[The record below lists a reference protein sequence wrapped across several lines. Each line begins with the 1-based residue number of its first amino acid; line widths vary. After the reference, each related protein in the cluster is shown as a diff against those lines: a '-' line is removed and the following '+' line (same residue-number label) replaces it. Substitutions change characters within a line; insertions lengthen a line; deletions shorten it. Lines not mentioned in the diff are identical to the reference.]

1 MNLRSVDL
9 NLLVAL
15 NALLTE
21 LHVTR
26 AADKVGLSQPAM
38 SNALSRLRHIFRDD
52 LLVRTATGMQATE
65 RALELA
71 EPVRQVLRQIER
83 VLDSEPSFDPAT
95 SSRAFTLRLSDLL
108 GLLLLPPL
116 FKRLRHEAPN
126 LDFDIVHM
134 PPARTVEAIEKDE
147 VDMAVS
153 MGLSHATSIRSQPLM
168 ADRMVCVMRS
178 GHPGATGPLTIA
190 SFLEA
195 KHLKVSMSPM
205 DLRFVDD
212 VLSRQGL
219 ARRVSL
225 NVPHWLLVPHVLEQ
239 SELLSVMPHRLAL
252 ALGSRSLAI
261 RELPFASDPF
271 EWSLY
276 WHRRHEGNRS
286 LLWLRN
292 TLAAVAATLEPTA
305 EKTPARSGPAQRA
318 GRRPH

>member
-52 LLVRTATGMQATE
+52 LLVRTSTGMQATP

-83 VLDSEPSFDPAT
+83 VLDSEPAFDPGT
-95 SSRAFTLRLSDLL
+95 SSRAFTVRLSDLL
-108 GLLLLPPL
+108 GLLILPPL
-116 FKRLRHEAPN
+116 FSRLREEAPG
-126 LDFDIVHM
+126 LEFDIVHM
-134 PPARTVEAIEKDE
+134 PPMRTVEAIEKDE
-147 VDMAVS
+147 VDIAVS
-153 MGLSHATSIRSQPLM
+153 MGLSHAGSIKFEPLM
-168 ADRMVCVMRS
+168 SDRMVCVMRKS
-178 GHPGATGPLTIA
+178 HPLAAGSLSLAT
-190 SFLEA
+190 FLEA
-195 KHLKVSMSPM
+195 RHLKVSMSPT

-212 VLSRQGL
+212 VLAKQGV
-219 ARRVSL
+219 ARRVAL

-239 SELLSVMPHRLAL
+239 SELLSVMPHRLAC
-252 ALGSRSLAI
+252 ALGKRSLVI

-276 WHRRHEGNRS
+276 WHRRHEGNQS
-286 LLWLRN
+286 LRWLRK
-292 TLAAVAATLEPTA
+292 TLAEVVAAFEPLPDIRPPL
-305 EKTPARSGPAQRA
+305 KTTRK
-318 GRRPH
+318 